1 MLPCSIAML
10 VYLKLMVISDESLAW
25 SCNVEEMV
33 SDMSEKYLVKLGFLT
48 LISCYIIIIRNYNVN
63 IKWLNTNHVST
74 SYRKLPFIV
83 DLPVKHGDVP

>member
-33 SDMSEKYLVKLGFLT
+33 SEMSEKYLAKLGFLA
-48 LISCYIIIIRNYNVN
+48 LISC
-63 IKWLNTNHVST
+63 
-74 SYRKLPFIV
+74 
-83 DLPVKHGDVP
+83 